1 MVALVPGLRVRSLD
15 EAVAARRDVVVL
27 VRERAEALEDLVRA
41 EAAELRARV
50 PLPLLRERRRAVG
63 LGEGCLLYTSD
74 AADE

>member
-1 MVALVPGLRVRSLD
+1 MVALVRGPRVRALD

-50 PLPLLRERRRAVG
+50 PLPSSESVDALSDLRR
-63 LGEGCLLYTSD
+63 
-74 AADE
+74 